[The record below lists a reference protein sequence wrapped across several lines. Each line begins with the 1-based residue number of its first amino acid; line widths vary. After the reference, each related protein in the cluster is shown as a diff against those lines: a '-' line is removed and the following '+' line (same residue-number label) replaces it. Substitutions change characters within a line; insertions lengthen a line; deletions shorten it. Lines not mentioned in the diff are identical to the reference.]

1 MKEKIM
7 IGVHGATGRMGKQ
20 VINLVP
26 KDSELEL
33 CSQYARSGNY
43 DSLENLCKLSKVIVD
58 FSLPAALPTLLE
70 MAVKY
75 NSKLVIGTTGLTKE
89 LHNAIKEASKSIPV
103 LYSANMS
110 FGINLLNKILNI
122 ASSLI
127 PKEEFDAVILDMHHK
142 FKKDS
147 PSGTA
152 LMLGN
157 TINKVWNGSQDF
169 ADIKTNDPAHCGNI
183 SFSSV
188 KLGNIVGEHSV
199 TFANFEERIIF
210 SHIAENRAVFA
221 RGAIK
226 AAKWLYNKPKGLYS
240 LQDTIEL

>member
-1 MKEKIM
+1 MKERIK
-7 IGVHGATGRMGKQ
+7 IGVHGVTGRMGKQ
-20 VINLVP
+20 VINLISQ
-26 KDSELEL
+26 DSELEL
-33 CSQYARSGNY
+33 CSQYSRSGDY
-43 DSLENLCKLSKVIVD
+43 DSLETLCNSSKVIID
-58 FSLPAALPTLLE
+58 FSLPAALPALLK

-75 NSKLVIGTTGLTKE
+75 NSKLVIGTTGLTEKLYDE
-89 LHNAIKEASKSIPV
+89 IKQASKLIPI

-110 FGINLLNKILNI
+110 FGITILNKILSI

-157 TINKVWNGSQDF
+157 TINQIWNGSEDL
-169 ADIKTNDPAHCGNI
+169 ADIKTYDPAYCGNI

-188 KLGNIVGEHSV
+188 KLGNIVGEHSI
-199 TFANFEERIIF
+199 TFANLEERIIF

-226 AAKWLYNKPKGLYS
+226 AAKWLYHKPKGLYS
-240 LQDTIEL
+240 LQDTIEF